1 MQRTSWTQ
9 AVPFKEQQHHR
20 GPSDSIANN
29 YSLMAQD
36 LKLKGLLKAYQP
48 VTISAPKERVVQ
60 KLPSRICGR
69 VPYQLRMGLWC
80 EMCNPGL

>member
-29 YSLMAQD
+29 YSLRAQD

-60 KLPSRICGR
+60 KLPSGICGR
-69 VPYQLRMGLWC
+69 VLWC
-80 EMCNPGL
+80 EMCNPGF